1 MTEQRYRAVLEVQAG
16 VPVTEVAERF
26 GVSPA
31 PGPQQGEALHAKQ
44 IGQGMVDHPGTLEAP
59 AGSQALMR
67 RPLKNLPVPLSTTLP
82 AGSNTVNS

>member
-1 MTEQRYRAVLEVQAG
+1 VSLITRNRS
-16 VPVTEVAERF
+16 VTHQVEL
-26 GVSPA
+26 GTW
-31 PGPQQGEALHAKQ
+31 GEALHAKQ
-44 IGQGMVDHPGTLEAP
+44 IGQGMLVDHPGTLEAP